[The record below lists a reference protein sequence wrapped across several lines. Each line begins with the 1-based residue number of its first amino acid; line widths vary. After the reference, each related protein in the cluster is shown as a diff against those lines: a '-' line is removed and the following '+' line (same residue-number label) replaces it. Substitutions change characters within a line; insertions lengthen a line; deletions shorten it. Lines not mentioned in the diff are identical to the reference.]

1 MKQQPE
7 YALQRQVCHYIR
19 KQYKDVLF
27 MSDTVASLKLTKSQ
41 AVRNKAIQKPFF
53 KTPDLIIFH
62 PQNGFCGMFLELK
75 VDSPFLKDGITPKS
89 EHISGQ
95 QKTINDLRKKGYYAN
110 FGVGFDDC
118 KNQID
123 AYMKAKTINVDF

>member
-7 YALQRQVCHYIR
+7 YTLQRQVCDYLR

-27 MSDTVASLKLTKSQ
+27 MSDTVASLKLTKQQ
-41 AVRNKAIQKPFF
+41 AIRNRAIQKPFF
-53 KTPDLIIFH
+53 KTPDLIIFEPH
-62 PQNGFCGMFLELK
+62 ELFCGMFLELK

-95 QKTINDLRKKGYYAN
+95 QKSMSDLRKKGYYAN

-118 KNQID
+118 KRQID
-123 AYMKAKTINVDF
+123 EYLKVI